1 MAGQLI
7 KGMNLTAIQA
17 QIGGLENDQIAD
29 FAFFMGDMN
38 YRLAIDEEDDG
49 QLRHTGMQKKSRTS
63 EVVARQKNFVY
74 PDIVK
79 LAQTEA
85 DQFAK
90 C

>member
-1 MAGQLI
+1 
-7 KGMNLTAIQA
+7 
-17 QIGGLENDQIAD
+17 
-29 FAFFMGDMN
+29 MGDMN
-38 YRLAIDEEDDG
+38 YRLTIDDEDDG
-49 QLRHTGMQKKSRTS
+49 QLRHTGMQKKTRTS

-90 C
+90 CQIEGHYPDYTEPQITFMPTYSVLR